1 MHLNN
6 YHPIPSIPS
15 RKNVF
20 GYTENESNYTFLI
33 FINIRNK
40 LYKKYAKIYIIIMIY

>member
-20 GYTENESNYTFLI
+20 GYTENESKFI
-33 FINIRNK
+33 FEFRIA
-40 LYKKYAKIYIIIMIY
+40 LLHFG